1 MPPPFDAKHED
12 HAVWFEKCIET
23 LHRQRGIPKDQRIQQ
38 LLSVYYTMKQHPSE
52 NVADFAHRFAEHQHA
67 LEKLIPGIHRPS
79 AGDDTELIHAFAL
92 KLRQDISADI
102 LSRDFNFP
110 TLASLVEAAK
120 RYESRHPPPSQP
132 VDVEKW
138 TPVAQF
144 AEPRNRSQKSEGVK
158 LRDSSQDSNVKSGD
172 VKRICWL
179 FNRYPKANCELP
191 NGQCANG
198 YIHKC
203 KKCNKLGCK
212 PHFHKRSA
220 QNSQQSS
227 NLSHG
232 RNRPNNPP
240 RSFANT
246 VSVEC
251 SDQSTAQHDQGD
263 KALLVSI
270 HETLQTLAKGL
281 KVTEQPPA
289 PTQSQQSQSQ
299 DQLFGMPAI
308 TSLPA
313 NLNILGLDL
322 AKKNI
327 LWTKITSAGVSLPLP
342 LDSCCSVS
350 LVSQKHAEKVAKS
363 RPELAF
369 TKLEQPVKVSVA
381 SPSTSL
387 HAVGTMQVP
396 ITWANGRS
404 STFVMLVVPGLAWPI
419 LFGQNHL
426 EATDA
431 CVRFSKRRVYFAHK
445 DMCFEVPST
454 NSNPLA
460 EFPQLG
466 SPPNSAAS
474 SAHVTCLLTARP
486 SPTAGEQLTL
496 GKGFTLIP
504 VCLLLTASLVGSSL
518 FSEPL
523 WLEGSSLAPGISV
536 LSGPISLSCV
546 SSQLAPG
553 TPVPPA
559 VSSVRPTQAHPGP
572 PVPTLGISL
581 ESMQVGDWSSDDKS
595 INLPEPDLLYY
606 STVLIRSTKAKFV
619 LPFNALLG
627 YIRPMAPADE
637 QSLNSAVSNTA
648 MQLANEWY
656 SFAVNNTL
664 NVHNE
669 AVLSSPTTNVAMGDF
684 SSELPNEVK
693 SRPKQTVNATQ
704 TGLDSSILSDLLE
717 PADVEH
723 PKALPPITDNCRKL
737 TEEQYFKEL
746 VTALDLDTPSYAHV
760 PSKILAE
767 FKNILRK
774 YTAAFYLPNTPL
786 STIKGFYHSIDTGEA
801 APVYRLPYRKS
812 PSELVAIKNELE
824 RMLKLHI
831 VRPSNSPWGAPV
843 ILVRKP
849 PEKGKPQPPRFVV
862 DYRGLNA
869 VTKGDGYPI
878 PSVSNILDAICGGKM
893 FAKLDLASGYW
904 QVPLNA
910 RDQYKTAFATHLG
923 LFAFD
928 RMPFGLK
935 TAPQTFQRIL
945 NTVFSEYLYKW
956 LIIYI
961 DDCITWSNSFETAL
975 EHYEQLL
982 KTAVKFGI
990 QFKPT
995 KCSFF
1000 SQDLQVLGHRITPQ
1014 GRFPTQKG
1022 TEAVSDLPRPTKVNG
1037 VKRFLGM
1044 VGYFRE
1050 YIPNMSERSV
1060 KLRTLLQKGASFLW
1074 SDEHEAEFQD
1084 LKSALLSPDI
1094 MLYHPNWESSFEV
1107 HTDASKKGCGAM
1119 LAQRQNGSLRPVRF
1133 ASRSFNPTESRWPT
1147 AHQELFAVKW
1157 ALETFRHYLIGRKF
1171 KVITDHANLKFLA
1184 SIAPQNSKLARWCL
1198 SLAEFDFQIEHR
1210 PGKENVVP
1218 DTLSRAP
1225 LESSTAQANIADLP
1239 PPAVIDFLFTSLC
1252 LDIPLA
1258 TPDSLLTVCND
1269 AFYCLSLA
1277 CNVTSPQHASSSKSC
1292 SRSSCSS
1299 PANRPILA
1307 VVAPTAQMPS
1317 SSEWTSDLDLLRPLN
1332 CNRVQFAEG
1341 QRKDPWLGPLINFL
1355 AQDCSLDALSQVD
1368 QRVKKWVLAIHK
1380 RASVIDGILYYSD
1393 EFMQDPTHM
1402 RIFVPSDSAMQRHL
1416 LQVYHDSP
1424 LGMHRGRDATYNSLS
1439 RDFYWRNMSKH
1450 VRNWIRRC
1458 PQCIR
1463 FKTLQQPHGPMQ
1475 IRVYQYPFHTLGV
1488 DYVGELPT
1496 TPSGNKW
1503 ILTVVCPFSNYLRA
1517 IAVPDKSAPTAA
1529 RVLLDE
1535 VFLPFGF
1542 PSVIQSDR
1550 GGEFLNALMH
1560 RLVALLSVKQV
1571 FTSGYRPRLNGAT
1584 ERVHRFLNSAIAIY
1598 CEKKQHTWQDYLQ
1611 PAVSAHNTSP
1621 ISGTSDITPFFL
1633 VFGRDAPSPET
1644 ISLNLPATA
1653 LPADHYA
1660 AHLVSRVKD
1669 AHTHFRAIKADL
1681 RRRQRELYDTVSRD
1695 IAVPEGKTVYLRKD
1709 NAPNQAGLAS
1719 RFLCSFDGPYI
1730 VTGHP
1735 HGRKDLLT
1743 LRHAKTGEPHP
1754 RQVNIEKIV
1763 VVPDPEPDDL
1773 RPLEEALI
1781 EPDFVEVEQAPRNAN
1796 SDLANVAFEFGKY
1809 LESLPSKSAIS
1820 SQACKHVYA
1829 NYPSAREILARHGKL
1844 RGLVKSCPYLQL
1856 DGGLHGGTY
1865 TMSLNLQAFNKLR

>member
-1 MPPPFDAKHED
+1 MSTEEILGLIQGLAGVVKTNQVAQHDACLETSQQIAQLSQAVAELTAKTQSASLSSATPRLPQLSLPEFDKEENLDRFLDQLRAILVSSGIPPNLWLLYLKQQCRKDARSYDLISEHEQHADAPPFDAKHED
-12 HAVWFEKCIET
+12 HTVWFEKCLET

-38 LLSVYYTMKQHPSE
+38 LLSIYYTMKQNPSE
-52 NVADFAHRFAEHQHA
+52 SVADFAHRFAEHQHA

-110 TLASLVEAAK
+110 NLASLVEAAK

-144 AEPRNRSQKSEGVK
+144 AAPRNRSQKTEEVK
-158 LRDSSQDSNVKSGD
+158 LRDSSQDSNAKSGD
-172 VKRICWL
+172 LKRICWL

-191 NGQCANG
+191 NGQCSNG
-198 YIHKC
+198 YVHKC

-227 NLSHG
+227 NFSHG

-251 SDQSTAQHDQGD
+251 TDQSTAQHDKGD
-263 KALLVSI
+263 RDLLVAI
-270 HETLQTLAKGL
+270 HETMQTIAKGL
-281 KVTEQPPA
+281 KVAEQPPA
-289 PTQSQQSQSQ
+289 PAQSSQSQSQ

-308 TSLPA
+308 TSMPA
-313 NLNILGLDL
+313 NLNVLGLDL

-363 RPELAF
+363 RPELVF

-431 CVRFSKRRVYFAHK
+431 CVRFSKRRVYFAHQ
-445 DMCFEVPST
+445 DMRFEVPST

-474 SAHVTCLLTARP
+474 SAHVTCLVTTRP

-504 VCLLLTASLVGSSL
+504 VCLLLAASLVGSSL

-523 WLEGSSLAPGISV
+523 WLEGASLAPGISV

-581 ESMQVGDWSSDDKS
+581 ESMQVGDWSSDDANV
-595 INLPEPDLLYY
+595 NLPEPDLLYY

-619 LPFNALLG
+619 LPLNALLG

-648 MQLANEWY
+648 KQLTNEWY
-656 SFAVNNTL
+656 SFAVNNTS

-669 AVLSSPTTNVAMGDF
+669 AVLSSPTTNVAMGNF
-684 SSELPNEVK
+684 RSELPNEVK
-693 SRPKQTVNATQ
+693 FRPKQTAHATQ
-704 TGLDSSILSDLLE
+704 TGLDSSILSDFLE
-717 PADVEH
+717 PA
-723 PKALPPITDNCRKL
+723 
-737 TEEQYFKEL
+737 
-746 VTALDLDTPSYAHV
+746 
-760 PSKILAE
+760 
-767 FKNILRK
+767 
-774 YTAAFYLPNTPL
+774 
-786 STIKGFYHSIDTGEA
+786 
-801 APVYRLPYRKS
+801 VY
-812 PSELVAIKNELE
+812 
-824 RMLKLHI
+824 
-831 VRPSNSPWGAPV
+831 
-843 ILVRKP
+843 
-849 PEKGKPQPPRFVV
+849 
-862 DYRGLNA
+862 
-869 VTKGDGYPI
+869 
-878 PSVSNILDAICGGKM
+878 
-893 FAKLDLASGYW
+893 
-904 QVPLNA
+904 
-910 RDQYKTAFATHLG
+910 
-923 LFAFD
+923 
-928 RMPFGLK
+928 
-935 TAPQTFQRIL
+935 
-945 NTVFSEYLYKW
+945 
-956 LIIYI
+956 
-961 DDCITWSNSFETAL
+961 
-975 EHYEQLL
+975 
-982 KTAVKFGI
+982 
-990 QFKPT
+990 
-995 KCSFF
+995 
-1000 SQDLQVLGHRITPQ
+1000 
-1014 GRFPTQKG
+1014 
-1022 TEAVSDLPRPTKVNG
+1022 
-1037 VKRFLGM
+1037 
-1044 VGYFRE
+1044 
-1050 YIPNMSERSV
+1050 
-1060 KLRTLLQKGASFLW
+1060 
-1074 SDEHEAEFQD
+1074 
-1084 LKSALLSPDI
+1084 
-1094 MLYHPNWESSFEV
+1094 
-1107 HTDASKKGCGAM
+1107 
-1119 LAQRQNGSLRPVRF
+1119 
-1133 ASRSFNPTESRWPT
+1133 
-1147 AHQELFAVKW
+1147 
-1157 ALETFRHYLIGRKF
+1157 
-1171 KVITDHANLKFLA
+1171 
-1184 SIAPQNSKLARWCL
+1184 
-1198 SLAEFDFQIEHR
+1198 
-1210 PGKENVVP
+1210 
-1218 DTLSRAP
+1218 
-1225 LESSTAQANIADLP
+1225 
-1239 PPAVIDFLFTSLC
+1239 
-1252 LDIPLA
+1252 
-1258 TPDSLLTVCND
+1258 
-1269 AFYCLSLA
+1269 
-1277 CNVTSPQHASSSKSC
+1277 
-1292 SRSSCSS
+1292 
-1299 PANRPILA
+1299 
-1307 VVAPTAQMPS
+1307 
-1317 SSEWTSDLDLLRPLN
+1317 
-1332 CNRVQFAEG
+1332 
-1341 QRKDPWLGPLINFL
+1341 
-1355 AQDCSLDALSQVD
+1355 
-1368 QRVKKWVLAIHK
+1368 
-1380 RASVIDGILYYSD
+1380 
-1393 EFMQDPTHM
+1393 
-1402 RIFVPSDSAMQRHL
+1402 
-1416 LQVYHDSP
+1416 
-1424 LGMHRGRDATYNSLS
+1424 
-1439 RDFYWRNMSKH
+1439 
-1450 VRNWIRRC
+1450 
-1458 PQCIR
+1458 
-1463 FKTLQQPHGPMQ
+1463 
-1475 IRVYQYPFHTLGV
+1475 
-1488 DYVGELPT
+1488 
-1496 TPSGNKW
+1496 
-1503 ILTVVCPFSNYLRA
+1503 
-1517 IAVPDKSAPTAA
+1517 
-1529 RVLLDE
+1529 
-1535 VFLPFGF
+1535 
-1542 PSVIQSDR
+1542 
-1550 GGEFLNALMH
+1550 
-1560 RLVALLSVKQV
+1560 
-1571 FTSGYRPRLNGAT
+1571 
-1584 ERVHRFLNSAIAIY
+1584 
-1598 CEKKQHTWQDYLQ
+1598 
-1611 PAVSAHNTSP
+1611 AHNTSP

-1695 IAVPEGKTVYLRKD
+1695 IDVPEGKTVYLRKD

-1763 VVPDPEPDDL
+1763 VVPDPEADDL
-1773 RPLEEALI
+1773 RPLEEALV
-1781 EPDFVEVEQAPRNAN
+1781 EPDLLEVEQAPRNAN

-1865 TMSLNLQAFNKLR
+1865 TMSLNLQVFNKLR